1 MRTRWVVFVGI
12 IIGAA
17 AGLAAAY
24 PRVLRRRCLTW
35 GVSEQDAGSQLPG
48 DELLDGPDVITTRG
62 VEVDAAP
69 DAVWPWL
76 VQMGS
81 GRGGA
86 YTYDWLENLFGLDM
100 HSADRILPEFQDLK
114 VGDRM
119 PVGDRGPQLG
129 VEILDPGRALVVRS
143 DDGNWVWSFVLRE
156 HGDGTQLISR
166 NRIRLG
172 EMATPK
178 RYAYLGVM
186 EPGSLLMERK
196 MLLGIKSRAERGDD
210 GEHDDNGDDAAA

>member
-1 MRTRWVVFVGI
+1 MRTRSVVIVGI
-12 IIGAA
+12 VLGVIAGIAA
-17 AGLAAAY
+17 TY
-24 PRVLRRRCLTW
+24 PRLWRRRCLTW
-35 GVSEQDAGSQLPG
+35 GVSEQDAAAELPG
-48 DELLDGPDVITTRG
+48 DELLEGPDVVTTRG

-69 DAVWPWL
+69 DDIWPWL

-81 GRGGA
+81 GRAGA

-100 HSADRILPEFQDLK
+100 HSADRIVPEFQDLK
-114 VGDRM
+114 VGDRL
-119 PVGDRGPQLG
+119 PVGERGPQLG

-156 HGDGTQLISR
+156 HGEGTQLISR

-172 EMATPK
+172 DMPTPK

-196 MLLGIKSRAERGDD
+196 MLLGIKSRAERGPEGEGD
-210 GEHDDNGDDAAA
+210 GNGDGDTD